1 MTYEDDDAVLRAA
14 LQIAE
19 RRLTYTGDI
28 LTSPALVRDYLRV
41 WAARLTE
48 EAFGV
53 LWLTS
58 THELMT
64 VEVLATGSIDEAS
77 VYPRVV
83 VRAGIAHNAAA
94 CLVFHNHPSGNP
106 EPSRGDIALTKRLK
120 DALAMVDIRL
130 LDHLV
135 VGRSIVSL
143 SEQGLL

>member
-19 RRLTYTGDI
+19 RRLTYSGNV
-28 LTSPALVRDYLRV
+28 LTSPGVVSDYLRV

-58 THELMT
+58 AHELMT
-64 VEVLATGSIDEAS
+64 AEVLATGSIDEAS
-77 VYPRVV
+77 VHPRVV

-94 CLVFHNHPSGNP
+94 CLVFHNHPSGNAD
-106 EPSRGDIALTKRLK
+106 PSRADIALTRRLK

-135 VGRSIVSL
+135 VGRSVVSL
-143 SEQGLL
+143 VDLGLF

>member
-19 RRLTYTGDI
+19 RRLTYSGNV
-28 LTSPALVRDYLRV
+28 LTSPGVVGDYLRV

-58 THELMT
+58 AHELMRA
-64 VEVLATGSIDEAS
+64 EVLATGSIDEAS
-77 VYPRVV
+77 VHPRVV
-83 VRAGIAHNAAA
+83 VRAGLKHNAAA
-94 CLVFHNHPSGNP
+94 CLVFHNHPSGNAD
-106 EPSRGDIALTKRLK
+106 PSRGDIALTRRLK
-120 DALAMVDIRL
+120 EALALVDIRL

-135 VGRSIVSL
+135 VGRTVVSL
-143 SEQGLL
+143 VELGLF

>member
-19 RRLTYTGDI
+19 RRLTYTGCV
-28 LTSPALVRDYLRV
+28 LTSPQVVRDYLQV

-58 THELMT
+58 AHELVQT
-64 VEVLATGSIDEAS
+64 EVLATGSIDQAT

-106 EPSRGDIALTKRLK
+106 APSGGDIALTRRLK
-120 DALAMVDIRL
+120 EALAMVDITL

-135 VGRSIVSL
+135 VGRTIVSL
-143 SEQGLL
+143 AEQGVL